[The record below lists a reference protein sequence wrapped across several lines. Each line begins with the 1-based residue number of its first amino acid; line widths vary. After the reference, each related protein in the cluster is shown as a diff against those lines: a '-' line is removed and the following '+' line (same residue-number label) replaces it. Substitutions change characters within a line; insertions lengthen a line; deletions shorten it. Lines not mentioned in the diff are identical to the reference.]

1 MNKSPIFLWEVTRLS
16 EPQIQLNTQENI
28 QWKAGIIGSLVGG
41 LVFGAMMAMMGML
54 PMVAGL
60 IGSQSAGV
68 GFFVHMVVSFL
79 FGITF
84 AAFTRITKWNGLV
97 SGLIY
102 GILLWFVFPFILM
115 PVMMGMT
122 VMAFQFT
129 SDSMISLVGHIVYG
143 LLTGLVYKSIV
154 K

>member
-1 MNKSPIFLWEVTRLS
+1 MNKSIIFIWEVIRLS
-16 EPQIQLNTQENI
+16 ETQVQLDTQKNI

-60 IGSQSAGV
+60 IGSESSGV
-68 GFFVHMVVSFL
+68 GFFVHMVISFL

-84 AAFTRITKWNGLV
+84 AVFTRITKWNGLV
-97 SGLIY
+97 SGVTF
-102 GILLWFVFPFILM
+102 GVLLWFLFPFILM

-122 VMAFQFT
+122 EMAFQLT
-129 SDSMISLVGHIVYG
+129 SDSMMSLVGHIVYG
-143 LLTGLVYKSIV
+143 LITGLVYKTMV